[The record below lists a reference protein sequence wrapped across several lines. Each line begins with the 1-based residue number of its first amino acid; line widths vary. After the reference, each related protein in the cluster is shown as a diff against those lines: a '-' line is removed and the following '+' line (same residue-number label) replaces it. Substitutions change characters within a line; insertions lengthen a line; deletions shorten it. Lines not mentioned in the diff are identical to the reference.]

1 MQSSPAMNFLRLA
14 IAAAALPLLTACTA
28 IIPIDIAREVAL
40 RSDGGAFAA
49 EQVVDLSTSDALWS
63 HRANVDAVSLDE
75 VRATVLSVAAGHRAG
90 AVDLA
95 LRFRPEGAPAD
106 GSADLVVGT
115 LRGLAFVEGET
126 ATLQGSAAL
135 DDFLL
140 SVVQGSGRFSAFVS
154 GTLDGPADAVIEVR
168 LLGSLAYKV
177 VGR

>member
-1 MQSSPAMNFLRLA
+1 MNAFRLA
-14 IAAAALPLLTACTA
+14 VAVAALPLLTACTA
-28 IIPIDIAREVAL
+28 IIPIDIAREVTL
-40 RSDGGAFAA
+40 RSVGGPFAA
-49 EQVVDLSTSDALWS
+49 EQVVDLSASDALWS

-115 LRGLAFVEGET
+115 LHGLAFVEGET
-126 ATLQGSAAL
+126 ATLPGSAAL

-140 SVVQGSGRFSAFVS
+140 SVVQGSGRFTAFVS
-154 GTLDGPADAVIEVR
+154 GSFDGPADAVIEVR

-177 VGR
+177 VGK